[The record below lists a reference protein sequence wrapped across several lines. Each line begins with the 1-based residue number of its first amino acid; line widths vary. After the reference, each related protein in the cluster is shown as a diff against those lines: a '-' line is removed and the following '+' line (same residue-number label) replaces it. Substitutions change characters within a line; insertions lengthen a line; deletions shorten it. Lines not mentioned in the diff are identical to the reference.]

1 MGNIS
6 SPLRNSLSV
15 ALRLWSLDSSYVE
28 DKQKFWIALAE
39 HGVRNVDSLYAAF
52 GTAPLSAVTLEYL
65 SLLPISA
72 IVGYLVHHHVGLT
85 KTFWFSDNGLP
96 LHEVTINA
104 SAIMRPPSRT

>member
-1 MGNIS
+1 M
-6 SPLRNSLSV
+6 
-15 ALRLWSLDSSYVE
+15 
-28 DKQKFWIALAE
+28 AE